1 MNKLVLLAAVAAALT
16 VVGSGAGPGAAYAQE
31 ATALSGR
38 FLLVDQD
45 GQTVDQDSFR
55 GKLRV
60 MTFGYTFCPDI
71 CPTTLATIAAALDR
85 LGPLADRV
93 APIFVS
99 VDPKRDSP
107 AHLKQYLASF
117 SPRLIGL
124 TGTAEEVAVA
134 ARNFHVRYA
143 IVPSSD
149 GNPADYTI
157 DHSAGIFILDGDGHF
172 LAKLGYQEGASGV
185 AARIRSFLG

>member
-1 MNKLVLLAAVAAALT
+1 MLAAVAAALT
-16 VVGSGAGPGAAYAQE
+16 LAGGGSAPGAAYGQE
-31 ATALSGR
+31 APALSGR
-38 FLLVDQD
+38 FMLVDQD
-45 GQTVDQDSFR
+45 GRTVDQDSYR

-71 CPTTLATIAAALDR
+71 CPTTLATIAGALDQ
-85 LGPLADRV
+85 LGPLADQV

-99 VDPKRDSP
+99 VDPGRDTP

-117 SPRLIGL
+117 HPRLVGL

-143 IVPSSD
+143 INPSTD
-149 GNPADYTI
+149 GNTANYTV
-157 DHSAGIFILDGDGHF
+157 DHSAGIYIMDRDGRF
-172 LAKLGYQEGASGV
+172 LAKFGYQEGASGV
-185 AARIRSFLG
+185 AERIRGFLG